1 MLMLHR
7 RRPDPIPTPQP
18 VPEYLADEA
27 LRRRYDEMKDILQVP
42 WMGVVTMAYAHY
54 RDFYDT
60 LWQGLKPL
68 CASKPFVEA
77 TIGLR
82 GFVEREVVRFRPAP
96 IRARLL
102 ERGYVSRELQG
113 IAEMVEVFSHG
124 NFPYLLIATIT
135 RLLLEGVDLPGKEE
149 SVPRYEGR
157 HAPDVTVPFV
167 LMETHHADTP
177 TREVYQDIKHTL
189 GLPFVNTDYRALA
202 RWPSY
207 FELAWLDLKPLVT
220 SPEYTE
226 FTGQVHEQAVQFAA
240 GFPNPGGLSA
250 TAICEAAGRDAP
262 LEEVRSV
269 AQLFQWLLPG
279 LVTNVAYFRAQ
290 LSESLW

>member
-1 MLMLHR
+1 MLTLR
-7 RRPDPIPTPQP
+7 RKRPDPIPTPQP
-18 VPEYLADEA
+18 VPEYLADET
-27 LRRRYDEMKDILQVP
+27 LKRRYEEMKDTLQVP

-54 RDFYDT
+54 RDFYDA

-82 GFVEREVVRFRPAP
+82 GFVEREVARFRPPP

-102 ERGYVSRELQG
+102 EEGYAPRELQG

-135 RLLLEGVDLPGKEE
+135 RLLLEGEDLPGKED
-149 SVPRYEGR
+149 SVPRHVGR

-167 LMETHHADTP
+167 LMESHHADTP
-177 TREVYQDIKHTL
+177 TREVYEDIKHTL
-189 GLPFVNTDYRALA
+189 GLPFVNTDYRALG

-207 FELAWLDLKPLVT
+207 FALAWSDLKPHVT
-220 SPEYTE
+220 SPEYAILTE
-226 FTGQVHEQAVQFAA
+226 QVHEQALQFAA
-240 GFPNPGGLSA
+240 RLPNPGGLSA
-250 TAICEAAGRDAP
+250 TAICQAAGRDAP
-262 LEEVRSV
+262 LHEVLSV

-279 LVTNVAYFRAQ
+279 LVTNIAFFRNQ
-290 LSESLW
+290 LRDS